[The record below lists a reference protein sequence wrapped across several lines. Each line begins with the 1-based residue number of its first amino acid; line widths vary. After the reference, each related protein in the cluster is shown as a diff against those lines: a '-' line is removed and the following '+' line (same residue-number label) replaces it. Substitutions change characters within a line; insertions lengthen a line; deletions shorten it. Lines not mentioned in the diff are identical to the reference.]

1 MLDWLALATYTFV
14 MSITPGPNNV
24 MVMASGANFG
34 FRRTLPHVLGIA
46 VGFSAQVVA
55 VCSGL
60 GTALARHP
68 EVHAVLTWVGLGY
81 MVYLAWRMLK
91 AGRIAGAGAGAGAR
105 PMAMWEGVL
114 FQLVNPKAWVMALTT
129 AVVFMPAS
137 GDVPRALATI
147 AAVLM
152 LVNIPCVSLWAAC
165 GSALRQWLEQGRRRA
180 GFNLLMAAL
189 LAVTALMML
198 RPPA

>member
-34 FRRTLPHVLGIA
+34 FRRTVPHVLGIA
-46 VGFSAQVVA
+46 IGFSAQVVA

-68 EVHAVLTWVGLGY
+68 EVHRVLTWVGLAY
-81 MVYLAWRMLK
+81 MVYLAWRMLR
-91 AGRIAGAGAGAGAR
+91 AGRIAGGSSSAR
-105 PMAMWEGVL
+105 PMALWEGVL

-137 GDVPRALATI
+137 GDIPKALATI
-147 AAVLM
+147 AVVLM

-165 GSALRQWLEQGRRRA
+165 GSALRNWLEQGRRRTA
-180 GFNLLMAAL
+180 FNTLMAAL
-189 LAVTALMML
+189 LAVTALAML
-198 RPPA
+198 RPPSA

>member
-34 FRRTLPHVLGIA
+34 FRRTVPHVLGIA
-46 VGFSAQVVA
+46 LGFSAQVVA

-68 EVHAVLTWVGLGY
+68 EVHTVLSWVGLAY
-81 MVYLAWRMLK
+81 MVYLAWRMLR
-91 AGRIAGAGAGAGAR
+91 AGRIAGGSSKAR

-137 GDVPRALATI
+137 GDIPKALATI
-147 AAVLM
+147 AVVLM

-165 GSALRQWLEQGRRRA
+165 GSALRNWLEQGRRRA
-180 GFNLLMAAL
+180 AFNTLMAAL
-189 LAVTALMML
+189 MAVTALAML
-198 RPPA
+198 RPPSA